1 MSELSIKEKIVADLQ
16 QAKQAGELTTEKIRE
31 IVKTAIAQGLDG
43 AKESKTEIADYVQDA
58 IAAVVEVG
66 KEEGEELTEEISAS
80 LEGAIAAISN
90 SKRQNISQNQ
100 FQIQE
105 LQNKIESEE
114 QQLQQQINS
123 VLTYIRDR
131 GVEQS
136 AKVKEAIESAV
147 DNFKETKEAALLQKR
162 YAQLKAKLAVLQANL
177 ASRYEGQYDEVK
189 QYLDDAKSWY
199 EKAKEDPE
207 VFTGKV
213 DQKREEFENK
223 LGEAGSALA
232 KKEKQVKQL
241 LKELWHSIGEIF
253 KN

>member
-1 MSELSIKEKIVADLQ
+1 MSELSIKEKIIADLQ
-16 QAKQAGELTTEKIRE
+16 QAKQGGELTTEKIRE
-31 IVKTAIAQGLDG
+31 IVKIAISQGLDG

-123 VLTYIRDR
+123 VLKYIRDR

>member
-1 MSELSIKEKIVADLQ
+1 M
-16 QAKQAGELTTEKIRE
+16 
-31 IVKTAIAQGLDG
+31 
-43 AKESKTEIADYVQDA
+43 
-58 IAAVVEVG
+58 
-66 KEEGEELTEEISAS
+66 
-80 LEGAIAAISN
+80 
-90 SKRQNISQNQ
+90 
-100 FQIQE
+100 
-105 LQNKIESEE
+105 
-114 QQLQQQINS
+114 
-123 VLTYIRDR
+123 
-131 GVEQS
+131 
-136 AKVKEAIESAV
+136 
-147 DNFKETKEAALLQKR
+147 LQKR

-207 VFTGKV
+207 VFTDKV
-213 DQKREEFENK
+213 TQKREEFENK